1 MNRRIYPSEHIHILA
16 GFKIMLRYKTI
27 LILLIS
33 FFSFIAGA
41 QVNPVA
47 DSMKH
52 ILSSTQD
59 PEKKIELLIGLAE
72 EMINSDLTT
81 ALAYG
86 EDAFLLAENAS
97 DEVQM
102 FNASLLIARI
112 YYFKSDLTKAMEYA
126 IEAKNIATNL
136 NPDKYLAMSLD
147 AIGSIYYDIGNQ
159 AKSSEYF
166 FSSLKIYEDLE
177 DKFGI
182 GATFCRIGT
191 LYFDQKDYDKA
202 EDYYRNSIRLARE
215 IESQEGIASNLNNLA
230 KVYSA
235 KQEYVKALETYREAL
250 NINIETRNAYL
261 EASNYL
267 NIADVY
273 LKMKDFSAA
282 LKNIEQAE
290 TIFEKIGN
298 KLRLAKCHILLSEIK
313 LENGQSIE
321 SGILA
326 QKALALGKE
335 QGYKEI
341 TADAAGLLY
350 KIKIAQKDSSAAFR
364 YFILEKQYQDS
375 LFLAEKQKTLTGLEL
390 QYQFEKNEQDLKIA
404 RQRRNVAIIV
414 ISGCLFFSIIIFFL
428 ILKQLR
434 LKAKKLKLEKV
445 ANERELEFKNKEM
458 VLNVMSLMKKNEML
472 ADLSEKLIRIEK
484 EATSPE
490 SKDTLNKVAKEL
502 QKNQDEEIW
511 KEFST
516 RFKEVHGEF
525 YDTLLKRFPALT
537 PNELKLCAFL
547 RLNMS
552 SKDIAELTGQRIS
565 SLETA
570 RYRLRQKLGIANSD
584 INLITFL
591 SSI

>member
-1 MNRRIYPSEHIHILA
+1 MTAGKSLLVFLIILVS
-16 GFKIMLRYKTI
+16 
-27 LILLIS
+27 LIS
-33 FFSFIAGA
+33 YSQDNGIT
-41 QVNPVA
+41 
-47 DSMKH
+47 DSLEVL
-52 ILSSTQD
+52 IQQTEA
-59 PEKKIELLIGLAE
+59 PEKKVELLIDLAA
-72 EMINSDLTT
+72 NYYYTSDL
-81 ALAYG
+81 
-86 EDAFLLAENAS
+86 D
-97 DEVQM
+97 
-102 FNASLLIARI
+102 
-112 YYFKSDLTKAMEYA
+112 KAMESAVKARDLA
-126 IEAKNIATNL
+126 IDNGMDL
-136 NPDKYLAMSLD
+136 YLAQSYD
-147 AIGSIYYDIGNQ
+147 GIGTIFYDLGNQ

-166 FSSLKIYEDLE
+166 FASLKIYEKLN
-177 DKFGI
+177 DKDGI

-191 LYFDQKDYDKA
+191 LYFDQKDYEKA
-202 EDYYRNSIRLARE
+202 ADYYRRSIDLARE
-215 IESQEGIASNLNNLA
+215 IDSQEGIASNLNNLA
-230 KVYSA
+230 KVYSE
-235 KQEYVKALETYREAL
+235 KKEYEKALQTYEEAL
-250 NINIETRNAYL
+250 MINIQSGESYL

-267 NIADVY
+267 NIADVH
-273 LKMKDFSAA
+273 LKMKDYKAA
-282 LKNIEQAE
+282 IEKIEQAQL
-290 TIFEKIGN
+290 IFSRIGN
-298 KLRLAKCHILLSEIK
+298 KLRLAKSQLLLSEIYM
-313 LENGQSIE
+313 ENDGVQTSRQ
-321 SGILA
+321 LA
-326 QKALALGKE
+326 QDALGIGLE

-341 TADAAGLLY
+341 TVAAASVLSRIYLGSG
-350 KIKIAQKDSSAAFR
+350 DSVAAFR
-364 YFILEKQYQDS
+364 YFMLEKQFEDS
-375 LFLAEKQKTLTGLEL
+375 LLLDEKQKILTGLEL
-390 QYQFEKNEQDLKIA
+390 QYQFEKNEQDLNLA

-434 LKAKKLKLEKV
+434 LKAKKLLLEKV
-445 ANERELEFKNKEM
+445 ASERELEFKNKEM

-525 YDTLLKRFPALT
+525 YDKLLKKFPALT

-591 SSI
+591 SSL

>member
-1 MNRRIYPSEHIHILA
+1 MTFNKP
-16 GFKIMLRYKTI
+16 I
-27 LILLIS
+27 LIFFITLLTLFTS
-33 FFSFIAGA
+33 GQDSR
-41 QVNPVA
+41 VA
-47 DSMKH
+47 DSLKQA
-52 ILSSTQD
+52 LSTVV
-59 PEKKIELLIGLAE
+59 EKGEKVDLYIQLAE
-72 EMINSDLTT
+72 ELINTDLTA
-81 ALAYG
+81 ALSYG
-86 EDAFLLAENAS
+86 EEALLLSEDAS

-102 FNASLLIARI
+102 FNSSLLIARI
-112 YYFKSDLTKAMEYA
+112 YYFKSDLNRAMEYA
-126 IEAKNIATNL
+126 VKAKNIAEYL
-136 NPDKYLAMSLD
+136 DPDKYLALSLD
-147 AIGSIYYDIGNQ
+147 AIGAIYYDIGNQ

-177 DKFGI
+177 DKSGI

-191 LYFDQKDYDKA
+191 LYLNQKDYDKA
-202 EDYYRNSIRLARE
+202 EEYYQNSIRLAKE

-230 KVYSA
+230 KVYCE
-235 KQEYVKALETYREAL
+235 KKEFEKALKTYENAL
-250 NINIETRNAYL
+250 KINIETGNAYL

-273 LKMKDFSAA
+273 LQMKDYQAA
-282 LKNIEQAE
+282 VDNIEHAE
-290 TIFEKIGN
+290 KIFTKIGN
-298 KLRLAKCHILLSEIK
+298 KLRIAKCQILLGKIK
-313 LENGQSIE
+313 LEIGQAGE
-321 SGILA
+321 SESLSL
-326 QKALALGKE
+326 LALKIGKE

-341 TADAAGLLY
+341 IADAASMLY
-350 KIKIAQKDSSAAFR
+350 KIKISQKDSIAAFR
-364 YFILEKQYQDS
+364 YFALENQYNDS
-375 LFLAEKQKTLTGLEL
+375 LFLDEKQKTLTSLEL
-390 QYQFEKNEQDLKIA
+390 QYQFEKNEQDLKLA

-414 ISGCLFFSIIIFFL
+414 ISGCLFFSIIIIFL

-434 LKAKKLKLEKV
+434 LKAKKLQLEKI
-445 ANERELEFKNKEM
+445 AHERELEFKNKEM

-472 ADLSEKLIRIEK
+472 ADLSEKLILIEK

-490 SKDTLNKVAKEL
+490 SKDTLKKVAKEL
-502 QKNQDEEIW
+502 QKNQEEEIW

-525 YDTLLKRFPALT
+525 YDHLLKKFPALT

-584 INLITFL
+584 VNLITFL